1 MKKAFVLVALWLCV
15 LSGGVAAGTAEGVAY
30 TIHFDRDTKE
40 TYPLQ
45 EQLQETYEQLMRGIQ
60 KDSRYTVL
68 VHNLSLFESDDVQAK
83 MEQDRL
89 VLTQGDG
96 RGASVSARWRTGAI
110 AWRRWSRS
118 HGWNRCFPVCGKAGE
133 NGHAPFSSFL
143 LSK

>member
-96 RGASVSARWRTGAI
+96 RGASVSGTLAD
-110 AWRRWSRS
+110 WSYCVAQVEPKS
-118 HGWNRCFPVCGKAGE
+118 WLDSL
-133 NGHAPFSSFL
+133 FSGL
-143 LSK
+143 W

>member
-60 KDSRYTVL
+60 KDSRYT
-68 VHNLSLFESDDVQAK
+68 
-83 MEQDRL
+83 
-89 VLTQGDG
+89 
-96 RGASVSARWRTGAI
+96 GAI